1 MVITPEAPLGT
12 LHDVVRRGRIRHA
25 VAELT
30 ELVAGPTEP
39 TDHGVLAL
47 LAECH
52 LAQGDLGA
60 ALALGDGLTAAGD
73 VAAAHH
79 ALGELASATGEPD
92 LALERFLAVGPTDDL
107 LVPWRAGAALAL
119 LRLGRRAEALELAH
133 TQHELARSAGSAYD
147 VALALRVLATTDPS
161 LDAGHHPVARLRE
174 ALDLLDGVEAGRLRA
189 QVETDLAGLLLLEG
203 SRAEAL
209 ALLRSAETYAGREDL
224 WPLQSR
230 VRRLLDR
237 LGELPH
243 RAESEALAVLTAAER
258 RVALRVLEGLTNR
271 QVAER
276 LGVTV
281 KAVEGH
287 LSKVYRKLGLTSR
300 GGLLASFGPR

>member
-1 MVITPEAPLGT
+1 M
-12 LHDVVRRGRIRHA
+12 
-25 VAELT
+25 
-30 ELVAGPTEP
+30 
-39 TDHGVLAL
+39 
-47 LAECH
+47 
-52 LAQGDLGA
+52 
-60 ALALGDGLTAAGD
+60 
-73 VAAAHH
+73 
-79 ALGELASATGEPD
+79 
-92 LALERFLAVGPTDDL
+92 
-107 LVPWRAGAALAL
+107 
-119 LRLGRRAEALELAH
+119 
-133 TQHELARSAGSAYD
+133 
-147 VALALRVLATTDPS
+147 
-161 LDAGHHPVARLRE
+161 ARLRE
-174 ALDLLDGVEAGRLRA
+174 ALALLDGVEAGRLRA

-203 SRAEAL
+203 ARADAL
-209 ALLRSAETYAGREDL
+209 ALLRSAEAYAGREDL

-237 LGELPH
+237 LGETPH

-300 GGLLASFGPR
+300 GALLASFGPR